1 MNIDKLSKRLET
13 VASFI
18 IPGMRIADIGSDH
31 AYLPCYAVNQGLAKA
46 AIAGEVVEGPY
57 QSALNQVKEAE
68 LSDRISVRK
77 GNGLAVVNHGEV
89 DCIIIAGMGGSLIT
103 DILENGKQKLAEV
116 QRLILQPNVAAE
128 KVRKWLLDNNW
139 HLSDERLIEEDG
151 KFYEILVVDRDQGK
165 IKYTN
170 LSKELLLGPYLLNK
184 KDDVFQ
190 RKWCSE
196 LKQWKLILSELDKA
210 ESNEKIAIKKRNL
223 IEKISIVE
231 EVLS

>member
-18 IPGMRIADIGSDH
+18 KPDMRIADIGSDH

-57 QSALNQVKEAE
+57 QSAYNQVKEAE
-68 LSDRISVRK
+68 LSDRIAVRK
-77 GNGLAVVNHGEV
+77 GNGLTVVNQGEV
-89 DCIIIAGMGGSLIT
+89 DCIIIAGMGGALIT
-103 DILENGKQKLAEV
+103 DILENGKQKLVEV

-139 HLSDERLIEEDG
+139 QLSDERLIEEDG
-151 KFYEILVVDRDQGK
+151 KYYEILVADRDKSK
-165 IKYTN
+165 IQYSN
-170 LSKELLLGPYLLNK
+170 LKKELLLGPYLLNS
-184 KDDVFQ
+184 KDEVFH
-190 RKWCSE
+190 RKWRSE
-196 LKQWKLILSELDKA
+196 LNQWKIILNELDKA
-210 ESNEKIAIKKRNL
+210 ESNEKTAIKKRDL

-231 EVLS
+231 EALS